1 MASKTFHV
9 SISSYMQPFVEERI
23 KERFHKSPGAY
34 VQELIRQDQLRAEK
48 IKLTNMLLVGLAS
61 KKAKMT
67 KQRWE
72 KLKKK
77 TIQEIKD
84 GK

>member
-1 MASKTFHV
+1 MASNTFHI
-9 SISSYMQPFVEERI
+9 SIPRHMQSFVDERI
-23 KERFHKSPGAY
+23 KERFHKSPGSY
-34 VQELIRQDQLRAEK
+34 VHELIRQDQLRAEK

-61 KKAKMT
+61 GEREMT
-67 KQRWE
+67 KQRWN

>member
-1 MASKTFHV
+1 MASNTFHV
-9 SISSYMQPFVEERI
+9 SIPSYMQSFVSERI

-61 KKAKMT
+61 KKVKMT
-67 KQRWE
+67 RSKWKELEE
-72 KLKKK
+72 KAVSN
-77 TIQEIKD
+77 IKNS
-84 GK
+84 K